1 MSMAQTISLLLD
13 CFDIESLILTSNRSS
28 SSTSLSWTDF
38 FSQELFLTQ
47 DNNNTNIRIIH
58 HVYLTPPSKSGPL
71 FVMHH
76 GAGSSG
82 LSFAAC
88 AEEIR
93 KIVPK
98 AGILSLDIRD
108 HGSTQVTKIDTS
120 GGDDSKV
127 DTDLALETLSNDL
140 IFVINETQSRMG
152 WETLPDIVLVGHSL
166 GGAVITD
173 VAKKG
178 VLGQKLLAY
187 AVLDVVEG
195 IDSSYLSFT
204 FVWIIDRYS
213 RIRNGSSPE
222 HGKIPRYPSNP
233 LPFLNIGN
241 RMAVCFPF
249 LFSLH
254 PKDNDSH
261 KIAHAPVQSETEP
274 QHESPSLHS
283 STKKKHPPT

>member
-1 MSMAQTISLLLD
+1 MLR
-13 CFDIESLILTSNRSS
+13 LTYNRSS

-47 DNNNTNIRIIH
+47 ENNNTNIRIIH
-58 HVYLTPPSKSGPL
+58 HVYLTPPLESGPL

-98 AGILSLDIRD
+98 AGILSLDTRD
-108 HGSTQVTKIDTS
+108 HGSTQVTKIDIS
-120 GGDDSKV
+120 GDDDSKV
-127 DTDLALETLSNDL
+127 ETDLALETLSNDL

-195 IDSSYLSFT
+195 IESLYLSFML
-204 FVWIIDRYS
+204 VCIINRCP
-213 RIRNGSSPE
+213 RICNGSSPK
-222 HGKIPRYPSNP
+222 HGEIPRHPSNP
-233 LPFLNIGN
+233 LPFLNIRN
-241 RMAVCFPF
+241 RMAVRFYS
-249 LFSLH
+249 LSSLH
-254 PKDNDSH
+254 PKSNNSH
-261 KIAHAPVQSETEP
+261 KTAHAPAQSETEP
-274 QHESPSLHS
+274 QHESPSPPS
-283 STKKKHPPT
+283 STKKKHPPTQPVHGSGELT

>member
-1 MSMAQTISLLLD
+1 MLGI
-13 CFDIESLILTSNRSS
+13 FDIGTLILTSNRS

-47 DNNNTNIRIIH
+47 ENNNTNIRIIH
-58 HVYLTPPSKSGPL
+58 HVYLTPPSEPGPL

-98 AGILSLDIRD
+98 AGILSLDTRD

-120 GGDDSKV
+120 RDGDNKV
-127 DTDLALETLSNDL
+127 ETDLALEALSNDL
-140 IFVINETQSRMG
+140 NFVINETQSRMG

-195 IDSSYLSFT
+195 IDSSHLSFM
-204 FVWIIDRYS
+204 FVCIIDQCS
-213 RIRNGSSPE
+213 RVRNGRSPE
-222 HGKIPRYPSNP
+222 HG
-233 LPFLNIGN
+233 
-241 RMAVCFPF
+241 
-249 LFSLH
+249 
-254 PKDNDSH
+254 
-261 KIAHAPVQSETEP
+261 
-274 QHESPSLHS
+274 
-283 STKKKHPPT
+283 

>member
-1 MSMAQTISLLLD
+1 MAVI
-13 CFDIESLILTSNRSS
+13 LISNRSS

-47 DNNNTNIRIIH
+47 DNNNTNIRVIH
-58 HVYLTPPSKSGPL
+58 HVYLTPPSESGPL

-98 AGILSLDIRD
+98 AGILSLDTRD

-120 GGDDSKV
+120 GDDDSKV
-127 DTDLALETLSNDL
+127 ETDLALETLSNDL
-140 IFVINETQSRMG
+140 IFVINETQSRMS

-187 AVLDVVEG
+187 AVLDVAEG
-195 IDSSYLSFT
+195 IDLPYLSFM
-204 FVWIIDRYS
+204 FVCIIDWCS
-213 RIRNGSSPE
+213 RIRNGSSPK
-222 HGKIPRYPSNP
+222 HGKIPRHPSNP
-233 LPFLNIGN
+233 LPFLNIRN
-241 RMAVCFPF
+241 RMAVCLSTCPIP
-249 LFSLH
+249 LLYLKS
-254 PKDNDSH
+254 PK
-261 KIAHAPVQSETEP
+261 
-274 QHESPSLHS
+274 
-283 STKKKHPPT
+283 